1 MAQPSPFDLAGSVA
15 LVSGAGKGLGRA
27 VALGLGR
34 AGAKVVV
41 CARTQSDIDAT
52 AAAIAKAGGEA
63 TAQRCDITKPAD
75 CAAAVAAAVARYG
88 ALDIAV
94 CNAATETQGPAETL
108 DPAVWDACLAVEL
121 TGYFR
126 IAQAAAR
133 PMLAA
138 GRGAIVMFTANSGVV
153 GYRNLVATAAAKG
166 GVDQLVRN
174 LAVEWG
180 DRGVRINS
188 VNCGYTE
195 HLPPEGDV
203 NPGEGDVEEEIRRF
217 TPLRRRGRIEEFVNP
232 VLFLASSAS
241 SFITGHNLMV
251 DGGYT
256 IK

>member
-1 MAQPSPFDLAGSVA
+1 MTAQPFDLAGTVA

-41 CARTQSDIDAT
+41 CARTQKDIDAT
-52 AAAIAKAGGEA
+52 AATIQKGGAEA
-63 TAQRCDITKPAD
+63 LAQRCDITKPAD
-75 CAAAVAAAVARYG
+75 CAAAVEAALKRFG
-88 ALDIAV
+88 RLDAAV
-94 CNAATETQGPAETL
+94 CNAATETHGPAETM
-108 DPAVWDACLAVEL
+108 PPEAWDACLAAER

-126 IAQAAAR
+126 LAQAVAK

-138 GRGAIVMFTANSGVV
+138 RKGAIVMFTANSSVV

-166 GVDQLVRN
+166 GVDQLARN

-180 DRGVRINS
+180 DRGVRVNT

-232 VLFLASSAS
+232 VLFLASGAS